1 MEDKKKVAGWPSS
14 YDFFY
19 YDSMVFEKALSI
31 RKKILENA
39 NSNLIYGY
47 IYLLELLIS
56 AIAQHVEDMPNNM
69 QKFEIIHWGRFDLG
83 SREMQEIAK
92 NDDYFR
98 LVLVLNRRRR
108 NLSNLLH
115 ALLGSNSP
123 DIRKDLEVSLEA
135 LDVLIKEINS
145 KVVEFY
151 NPKRLEG
158 VDDTNEKLMILNWFL
173 NTVLY
178 EGPRPFFSTM
188 TDSIAFSYRPLPQY
202 IDGFKFCLKEIFI
215 WLTSNKSDEKI
226 ENNLKEFQTWKD
238 SHSFWVTMVDT
249 FTRGVELKRLFE
261 IKIPEEQSKNLI
273 DVKKITDK
281 YQLNVLFRGRGIKA
295 ITVFENILESDND
308 VLERLFTD
316 ALQGNLLLN
325 EPKAEIIE
333 FKELKNYKEGWGW
346 EYHYT
351 YALYVPMHGFIGDA
365 SSWLIFPSLT
375 VETDQEDDYFRTNLQ
390 NIVKEYE
397 DKIRFSEYEIKT
409 GLIESY
415 IAEKDRATI
424 RKLWVERRLDSSR
437 GLLAEF
443 LAYFY
448 FWDRHDAKLI
458 EFHKEEAGTEIDV
471 VCEDDAARY
480 IVQAKNSVSIR
491 KDKLLKEIEKITKQF
506 VKVEKKYT
514 VPNKPTIKVLFVVD
528 WAWDAE
534 DPGEDRD
541 ENVLE
546 AYRIAQQMLG
556 KYNIQLVIYAE
567 IKDIV
572 SRRHKDFVE
581 KSNSVFDLVDK

>member
-1 MEDKKKVAGWPSS
+1 MEDKKEAAGWPSS

-19 YDSMVFEKALSI
+19 YDSKVFEKALSI
-31 RKKILENA
+31 RKKVLENA

-56 AIAQHVEDMPNNM
+56 AIAQHVEDLPNNM

-92 NDDYFR
+92 NDEYFR

-115 ALLGSNSP
+115 ALLGADNP
-123 DIRKDLEVSLEA
+123 DIRKGLEVSLEA

-145 KVVEFY
+145 KVIEFY
-151 NPKRLEG
+151 NPKRIGE
-158 VDDTNEKLMILNWFL
+158 VDEVNERLMILNWFL

-202 IDGFKFCLKEIFI
+202 LDGFKFCLEDILI
-215 WLTSNKSDEKI
+215 WLTSSKSNETI
-226 ENNLKEFQTWKD
+226 ESNLKEFQTWKD
-238 SHSFWVTMVDT
+238 SHSFWVTMVDA
-249 FTRGVELKRLFE
+249 FTRGIELKRLFE
-261 IKIPEEQSKNLI
+261 ITIPEEQSKNLI

-281 YQLNVLFRGRGIKA
+281 HQLNVLFRGRGIKA

-390 NIVKEYE
+390 DIVKDHE
-397 DKIRFSEYEIKT
+397 DEIQFSEYEIKT

-448 FWDRHDAKLI
+448 LWDGYGAKLI
-458 EFHKEEAGTEIDV
+458 EFHKEVDRTEIDV
-471 VCEDDAARY
+471 VGEDDTSRY
-480 IVQAKNSVSIR
+480 IIQAKNSLTLR
-491 KDKLLKEIEKITKQF
+491 KEKLVKEIEQITKQF
-506 VKVEKKYT
+506 AIVEKKYT
-514 VPNKPTIKVLFVVD
+514 VSDKSTRKILFVVD

-541 ENVLE
+541 ENVIE
-546 AYRIAQQMLG
+546 AYGVAQQMLG
-556 KYNIQLVIYAE
+556 KDNIQLVIYAD
-567 IKDIV
+567 IKNIV

-581 KSNSVFDLVDK
+581 KSNSVFDLIDK